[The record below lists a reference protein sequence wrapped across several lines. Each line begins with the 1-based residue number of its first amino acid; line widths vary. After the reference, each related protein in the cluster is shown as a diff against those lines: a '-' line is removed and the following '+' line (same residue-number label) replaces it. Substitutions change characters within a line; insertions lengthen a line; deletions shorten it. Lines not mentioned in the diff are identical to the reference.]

1 MFSVNA
7 QYCDD
12 YVQHKNILGASIFI
26 CPNSMQEDLSQLYE
40 TVLKTHPN
48 PFIYCSKEQLDS
60 AYMSAQN
67 AVSFPKSVFD
77 FSVVVSG
84 FLKNIR
90 DSHTFFNPRDLLV
103 LSGKNY
109 RIAPFYLTKID
120 SRFYVSKTYKNS
132 LPAGVEVLKVGK
144 MSVDSLFKLT
154 SLFSP
159 KEAYTESAVNEITSR
174 MMGVVFNVRNFKYE
188 NEIQCKYVN
197 KSGDTSFANLIRI
210 NSNKLLKD
218 EDWYTKKSIEYE
230 FLNDIAYLRIYSF
243 ESTNEK
249 RFKKT
254 IDRFFS
260 LVENTT
266 VSSVVIDIRENHGG
280 FILLLEHL
288 LSYINTD
295 EQTFDLNYSYK
306 RSDLDRF
313 ESLSKLKKIDFI
325 KKAKRVYPRG
335 MISKEYDFFNSPKG
349 TVSTILYEKKLSNPR
364 SYIYNGKCTLYINGL
379 SMSASVLLASWFKET
394 NRGKVIGTPCLG
406 SLKATHGNPAT
417 IFLKHSG
424 LPISVSTLK
433 LTPNSMLKSSLGDI
447 EMDKRIT
454 ITLKQLENG
463 IDPFKKQMPT
473 D

>member
-48 PFIYCSKEQLDS
+48 PFIYCTKEQLDS

-132 LPAGVEVLKVGK
+132 LPAGVEVLEVGK

-174 MMGVVFNVRNFKYE
+174 MMGIVFNVRNFKYE

-243 ESTNEK
+243 ESSNEK

-364 SYIYNGKCTLYINGL
+364 SYIYNGKCTLYTNGL